1 MSRCVTAAVVCAAV
15 LYAGGCGPGSPPV
28 QPPEPPVV
36 TVEHPV
42 ERELDSYTEFTGYL
56 KAVEAVD
63 VRAQVTGYLKTVY
76 FETPA
81 GGVLNGGLVKEG
93 EKLYE
98 IDPEPYDAALK
109 NAEASLAKAD
119 ADVVNAESTSRRAKA
134 DLDRAETI
142 KSALSPEEFDKYKT
156 AADTA
161 AAAVAS
167 ARAAV
172 EAAKAAIQKARFDR
186 KNCTVRC
193 EVRGV
198 ARVSRTNVTPGNLVT
213 AGQTV
218 LCRVTSVDPIHA
230 IFDVD
235 ETTSLAY
242 RRRIYDTKELPDPRD
257 PRYRLKCEVGTKD
270 EVGYP
275 HKGVVDY
282 IAPEIARGTG
292 TREVRGVFANPQYRL
307 TPGDS
312 VRVRVEAGKPRKAVT
327 VPEVAVGSQQ
337 RQKFLYAVNDMDE
350 VEFRPVVLG
359 PVREVNGVR
368 LQVIESGVSPA
379 DRVVVNGLLRVRPG
393 VKVQPKPAPPPTP
406 PAANGNGKS

>member
-1 MSRCVTAAVVCAAV
+1 MLRNVDAI
-15 LYAGGCGPGSPPV
+15 
-28 QPPEPPVV
+28 
-36 TVEHPV
+36 
-42 ERELDSYTEFTGYL
+42 R
-56 KAVEAVD
+56 KA
-63 VRAQVTGYLKTVY
+63 Q
-76 FETPA
+76 
-81 GGVLNGGLVKEG
+81 
-93 EKLYE
+93 
-98 IDPEPYDAALK
+98 
-109 NAEASLAKAD
+109 
-119 ADVVNAESTSRRAKA
+119 
-134 DLDRAETI
+134 
-142 KSALSPEEFDKYKT
+142 
-156 AADTA
+156 
-161 AAAVAS
+161 
-167 ARAAV
+167 
-172 EAAKAAIQKARFDR
+172 FDR
-186 KNCTVRC
+186 KNCTIRC

-235 ETTSLAY
+235 ELTSLAY

-257 PRYRLKCEVGTKD
+257 PRFRLKCEVGTKD

-312 VRVRVEAGKPRKAVT
+312 VRVRVEAGKPRRAVT

-337 RQKFLYAVNDMDE
+337 RQKFLYAVNGMDE

-359 PVREVNGVR
+359 PVREVNGIR

-393 VKVQPKPAPPPTP
+393 VKVQPKPTPPPPTP